1 MARTKQMARKSNKG
15 LPKVTKGE
23 QGGKGRRG
31 SGDGVSSGSSGGGS
45 GSISSGGSGGGIGGS
60 GGAIGGSDGN
70 RNTKGKVPSGR
81 FSQQLKNR
89 PPTAAPKCK
98 KPYVH
103 AFQEMRKLQ
112 HTTKLCISKY
122 QMAR

>member
-1 MARTKQMARKSNKG
+1 MARTKQMARKSNEG

-23 QGGKGRRG
+23 QGGKGGRG
-31 SGDGVSSGSSGGGS
+31 SGSGISSGRSGGSSSGRSGGGS
-45 GSISSGGSGGGIGGS
+45 GGG

-81 FSQQLKNR
+81 FSQQLENR
-89 PPTAAPKCK
+89 PPAAAPKHK
-98 KPYVH
+98 KPYIR
-103 AFQEMRKLQ
+103 AFQEMWKLQ
-112 HTTKLCISKY
+112 HTTKLCILKY